1 MTQEKS
7 DLFLLIENM
16 WKEDSK
22 IDIDNLH
29 HESIKIPQ
37 LHGKYYEIQT
47 KIYKLKKKAKIELD
61 ELMLKRFLFYTGK
74 AEPEEY
80 IKENFGNKVLKSD
93 VDIYLN
99 ADKYLTYQR
108 AKLEDLEYL
117 LDYLKDILKQI
128 HNRSFYV
135 GNSIEYMRFIAGQ

>member
-7 DLFLLIENM
+7 DLFLLIEEM
-16 WKEDSK
+16 WREDSK
-22 IDIDNLH
+22 LDIDNLH
-29 HESIKIPQ
+29 TESIRIPQ

-93 VDIYLN
+93 VEIYLN
-99 ADKYLTYQR
+99 ADKYLIHQK
-108 AKLEDLEYL
+108 AKVEDLEYL

-135 GNSIEYMRFIAGQ
+135 GNAIEFMKFVAGQ

>member
-7 DLFLLIENM
+7 DLFLLIEEM

-22 IDIDNLH
+22 LDIDNLH
-29 HESIKIPQ
+29 TESIKIPQ

-93 VDIYLN
+93 VEIYLN
-99 ADKYLTYQR
+99 ADKYLIHQK

-135 GNSIEYMRFIAGQ
+135 GNAIEFMKFVAGQ

>member
-7 DLFLLIENM
+7 DLFLLIEEM
-16 WKEDSK
+16 WREDSK
-22 IDIDNLH
+22 LDIDNLH
-29 HESIKIPQ
+29 TESIRIPQ

-93 VDIYLN
+93 VEIYLN
-99 ADKYLTYQR
+99 ADKYLIAQK
-108 AKLEDLEYL
+108 AKVEDLEYL

-135 GNSIEYMRFIAGQ
+135 GNAIEFMKFVAGQ

>member
-7 DLFLLIENM
+7 DLFLLIEEM

-47 KIYKLKKKAKIELD
+47 KIYKLKKKAKIELN
-61 ELMLKRFLFYTGK
+61 ELLLKRFLFYTGK

-80 IKENFGNKVLKSD
+80 VKENFGNKVLKSD
-93 VDIYLN
+93 IEIYLN
-99 ADKYLTYQR
+99 ADKYLIAQR
-108 AKLEDLEYL
+108 AKVEDLEYL

-135 GNSIEYMRFIAGQ
+135 GNSIEYMKFIAGQ

>member
-7 DLFLLIENM
+7 DLFLLIEEM

-22 IDIDNLH
+22 LDIDNLH
-29 HESIKIPQ
+29 TESIKIPQ

-93 VDIYLN
+93 VEIYLN
-99 ADKYLTYQR
+99 ADKYLIHQK

-135 GNSIEYMRFIAGQ
+135 GNAIEYMKFIAGQ

>member
-7 DLFLLIENM
+7 DLFLLIEEM
-16 WKEDSK
+16 WREDSK
-22 IDIDNLH
+22 LDIDNLH
-29 HESIKIPQ
+29 TESVRIPQ

-93 VDIYLN
+93 VEIYLN
-99 ADKYLTYQR
+99 ADKYLIAQK
-108 AKLEDLEYL
+108 AKVEDLEYL

-135 GNSIEYMRFIAGQ
+135 GNAIEFMKFVAGQ

>member
-7 DLFLLIENM
+7 DLFLLIEEM
-16 WKEDSK
+16 WREDSK
-22 IDIDNLH
+22 LDIDNLH
-29 HESIKIPQ
+29 TESVRIPQ

-93 VDIYLN
+93 VEIYLN
-99 ADKYLTYQR
+99 ADKYLIHQK
-108 AKLEDLEYL
+108 AKVEDLEYL

-135 GNSIEYMRFIAGQ
+135 GNAIEFMKFVAGQ

>member
-1 MTQEKS
+1 MTQEKT
-7 DLFLLIENM
+7 DLFLIIEEM

-22 IDIDNLH
+22 INIDNLH

-47 KIYKLKKKAKIELD
+47 KVYMLKKKAKIELN
-61 ELMLKRFLFYTGK
+61 ELLLKRFLFYSGK

-80 IKENFGNKVLKSD
+80 IKEKFGNKVLKSD
-93 VDIYLN
+93 IEIYLN
-99 ADKYLTYQR
+99 ADTQLIAQR

-117 LDYLKDILKQI
+117 LEYLKDILKQI
-128 HNRSFYV
+128 HNRSFYI
-135 GNSIEYMRFIAGQ
+135 GNAIEYLKFHAGQ

>member
-7 DLFLLIENM
+7 DLFLLIEEM

-37 LHGKYYEIQT
+37 LHGKYFEIQT

-61 ELMLKRFLFYTGK
+61 ELVLKRFLFYTGK

-80 IKENFGNKVLKSD
+80 IKENFGTKVLKSD
-93 VDIYLN
+93 IDIYLN
-99 ADKYLTYQR
+99 ADKYLIHQR
-108 AKLEDLEYL
+108 AKVEDLEYL

-135 GNSIEYMRFIAGQ
+135 GNALEFMKFSAGQ

>member
-7 DLFLLIENM
+7 DLFLLIEEM
-16 WKEDSK
+16 WREDSK
-22 IDIDNLH
+22 LDIDNLH
-29 HESIKIPQ
+29 TESVKIPQ

-93 VDIYLN
+93 VEIYLN
-99 ADKYLTYQR
+99 ADKYLIHQK

-135 GNSIEYMRFIAGQ
+135 GNAIEYMKFIAGQ